1 MLTVAF
7 LTNYYN
13 HHQKYLADEMYR
25 ILGDGNYY
33 LIETTDI
40 PEFRKKLGYK
50 KCTAP
55 YLLRYGEE
63 SKEDIEHIIA
73 VFDVV
78 IYTSGPWFPMKP
90 IMQRYKEGKLT
101 FCYSERRYKSISRY
115 LKYPIHCCLSRYV
128 NKGYLLCASA
138 FAARDYRLSGISA
151 EKCLRWG
158 YFPEV
163 KLYDDID
170 SIIDSKYS
178 NTNVVNKISILWVGR
193 LIEWK
198 HPEAVV
204 FVAERLKAEGY
215 DFEISIVGGGDLE
228 QQIRDSVEKKG
239 LGENVHLLG
248 SMTPEEVR
256 EHMVKADI
264 FLFTSDRNEGWGV
277 VLNESMNSACA
288 VVASDAIGAVPYLIS
303 NGGNGLVYRSG
314 DNEDLYQGVK
324 RLIEDPGQRKR
335 IQVAAYRTITDIW
348 SPRNAAQRF
357 MKFAEGILQGTPVVY
372 GEGPCSKAPLI

>member
-1 MLTVAF
+1 
-7 LTNYYN
+7 
-13 HHQKYLADEMYR
+13 
-25 ILGDGNYY
+25 
-33 LIETTDI
+33 
-40 PEFRKKLGYK
+40 
-50 KCTAP
+50 
-55 YLLRYGEE
+55 
-63 SKEDIEHIIA
+63 
-73 VFDVV
+73 
-78 IYTSGPWFPMKP
+78 
-90 IMQRYKEGKLT
+90 
-101 FCYSERRYKSISRY
+101 
-115 LKYPIHCCLSRYV
+115 LSRYV

-138 FAARDYRLSGISA
+138 FAAIDYRISGISA

-163 KLYDDID
+163 KLYDDMD
-170 SIIDSKYS
+170 SVIDSKYS

-204 FVAERLKAEGY
+204 FVAERLRAEGY

-256 EHMVKADI
+256 EYMVKADI

-303 NGGNGLVYRSG
+303 NGGNGLIYRSG

-357 MKFAEGILQGTPVVY
+357 IKFAEGILRGTPVVY